1 MPLYR
6 TVVEKRQLPKC
17 KCCSLDNEAHQWQEQ
32 VQVLSEGTTL
42 DKAQEALLDQIEY
55 LSRERIEFRN
65 DRVEMIEA
73 DWKEVT

>member
-1 MPLYR
+1 
-6 TVVEKRQLPKC
+6 
-17 KCCSLDNEAHQWQEQ
+17 